1 MAKVIIWNLVT
12 LDGFFEGEKK
22 WDLDFHNRA
31 WGPELEAL
39 SREFGQTAGLLV
51 FGRVTYEGMK
61 AYWTSAEEEGEV
73 KTYMNALPKL
83 VGSRTIASSD
93 WNNTTVTADI
103 VGEIS
108 RRKQALD
115 KPIYIFGSAVL
126 CDALLTA
133 GLVDEVMLAIV
144 PVQLGKGTP
153 LFKDGARRDF
163 DLIEA
168 KPLSNGAVLAR
179 YAPQSAITIS

>member
-39 SREFGQTAGLLV
+39 SSEFGQTAGLLV

-61 AYWTSAEEEGEV
+61 AYWTSTEEEGEV
-73 KTYMNALPKL
+73 KAYMNALPKL

-93 WNNTTVTADI
+93 WNNTAVTADI
-103 VGEIS
+103 FGEIS
-108 RRKQALD
+108 RRKQVPD

-179 YAPQSAITIS
+179 YAPQSAA

>member
-39 SREFGQTAGLLV
+39 SSEFGQKAGLLV

-93 WNNTTVTADI
+93 WNNTAVTADI

-108 RRKQALD
+108 RRKQTLD

-126 CDALLTA
+126 CDALLAA
-133 GLVDEVMLAIV
+133 GLGEEGVLAVV
-144 PVQLGKGTP
+144 PVQLRKGTP
-153 LFKDGARRDF
+153 FFKHGARRDF
-163 DLIEA
+163 DLIVS
-168 KPLSNGAVLAR
+168 KPLSDGAGLAR
-179 YAPQSAITIS
+179 YAPQGAAWAR